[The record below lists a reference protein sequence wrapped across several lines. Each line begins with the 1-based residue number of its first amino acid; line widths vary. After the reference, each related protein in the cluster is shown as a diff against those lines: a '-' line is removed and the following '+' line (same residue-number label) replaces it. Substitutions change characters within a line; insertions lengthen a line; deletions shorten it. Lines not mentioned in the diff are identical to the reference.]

1 VSESVVTIGTFDGIH
16 LGHRALLDL
25 TCKLAR
31 RSGLLSIALT
41 FTKPPQNY
49 LGRPKKLLMPPE
61 VRLALL
67 KEHVDRV
74 EVIDFPE
81 VRGLAPEEFASIIL
95 RERLKAKAVVVG
107 EGFRFG
113 HGRSGD
119 VSTMKELGQ
128 ELGFSVEVVE
138 AVGVEGEV
146 VSSTAIRRALEAGD
160 IERATRL
167 LGGPPRLWGKVV
179 PGSGRGRELGFPTAN
194 LAVDPE
200 VLVPAAGVYAAQVR
214 LRGAKLAGALY
225 IGRRP
230 TFEGAELSIEVYILD
245 GEGLQLYGEEL
256 EVQLLTRFREDR
268 RFASPEELKAQIRAD
283 VQATRE
289 FFARS
294 ATRSPAR
301 P

>member
-1 VSESVVTIGTFDGIH
+1 MSESVVTIGTFDGVH
-16 LGHRALLDL
+16 LGHQALLER
-25 TCKLAR
+25 THTLAR
-31 RSGLLSIALT
+31 ESDRVSVALT
-41 FTKPPQNY
+41 FPRPPQNY
-49 LGRPKKLLMPPE
+49 LGRPKKLLLPPK

-74 EVIDFPE
+74 EVIDFPQ
-81 VRGLAPEEFASIIL
+81 VRGLSPEEFASKVL
-95 RERLKAKAVVVG
+95 RERLEAEAVVVG

-113 HGRSGD
+113 HDRLGD
-119 VSTMKELGQ
+119 ISILKELGGK
-128 ELGFSVEVVE
+128 LGFAVEVVE
-138 AVGVEGEV
+138 AVTVEGET
-146 VSSTAIRRALEAGD
+146 VSSTAIRTAIEAGD

-167 LGGPPRLWGKVV
+167 LGRPPCLWGEVV
-179 PGSGRGRELGFPTAN
+179 PGAGQGRTLGFPTAN

-200 VLVPAAGVYAAQVR
+200 LLVPAEGVYAAQVLYR
-214 LRGAKLAGALY
+214 DEGLAGALY

-230 TFEGAELSIEVYILD
+230 TFDGAELSIEVYILD

-256 EVQLLTRFREDR
+256 EVQLLTRFREDK

-283 VQATRE
+283 VEATRE

-294 ATRSPAR
+294 TTRSPGQ